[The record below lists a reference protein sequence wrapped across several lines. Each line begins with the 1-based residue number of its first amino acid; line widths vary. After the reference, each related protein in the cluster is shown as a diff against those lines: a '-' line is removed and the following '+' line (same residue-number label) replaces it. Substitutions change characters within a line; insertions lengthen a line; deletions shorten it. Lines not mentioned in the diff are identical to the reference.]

1 MSNLAELAFLNTRV
15 SIHAARL
22 QPTESLLPFIDSADP
37 VPEDYLEA
45 IGLDL
50 RHDAP
55 ALSPAVLEQRLMA
68 ALIEDAESIRH
79 ALPSAM
85 RQLLKQWMQ
94 RFEMM
99 NLKSLI
105 RCKLTGCSTARAR
118 EFLHDLKGFGSLPL
132 QQLLDSEDIDEF
144 MRVLASHNPV
154 LAAKVRT
161 HIADADQLFML

>member
-105 RCKLTGCSTARAR
+105 RCKLTGCRTARAR
-118 EFLHDLKGFGSLPL
+118 ECLHDLKGFGSLPL
-132 QQLLDSEDIDEF
+132 QQLLDS
-144 MRVLASHNPV
+144 
-154 LAAKVRT
+154 
-161 HIADADQLFML
+161 